1 MQIKT
6 TMRYHYTTVRMAKI
20 KNNDS
25 IKCWWGCG
33 EASTFIN
40 CWWGCKIGTAILKNS
55 LIVPYK
61 IKHVITVQPSSISP
75 RAVKTCLHENL
86 YTDWLSIATLFVMA
100 KSRNNP
106 DVTQWMVKQ
115 TVVIHIMECYS
126 EWKIMEYWYA
136 KQLQG
141 IMLINKN
148 QSLKDYK
155 LFYSIYITFWKWQSY
170 GNEDE
175 TGQAGGSYKR
185 HHEGSLWW

>member
-1 MQIKT
+1 MS
-6 TMRYHYTTVRMAKI
+6 YPYTTVRMAKI
-20 KNNDS
+20 KNNDN

-33 EASTFIN
+33 EARSLIN

-61 IKHVITVQPSSISP
+61 IKHVITVQPSSKSP

-86 YTDWLSIATLFVMA
+86 YTDCPSQLYLWWPKVET
-100 KSRNNP
+100 
-106 DVTQWMVKQ
+106 TQMSLNEWIVKQ
-115 TVVIHIMECYS
+115 TVVIHIVEHYS
-126 EWKIMEYWYA
+126 EWKIMKYWYT

-148 QSLKDYK
+148 QSPKDYK
-155 LFYSIYITFWKWQSY
+155 LFYSIYITFWKLQSY

-175 TGQAGGSYKR
+175 TGQGGGSYKS